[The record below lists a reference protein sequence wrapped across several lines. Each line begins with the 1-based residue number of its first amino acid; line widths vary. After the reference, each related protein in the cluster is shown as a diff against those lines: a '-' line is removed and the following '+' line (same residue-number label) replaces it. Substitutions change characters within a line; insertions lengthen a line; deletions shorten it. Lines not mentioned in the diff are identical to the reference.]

1 MAKDPT
7 KAIPDHSARSSDL
20 ELSVSRP
27 DEADPEKTKQ
37 ERHNGGDFDE
47 ALELCGSWGLWQKL
61 VFFITDFSQVFCAIH
76 AVSSAF
82 LSATPEHWCRVPGV
96 NAETTEQVSLL
107 KNISIPWDEEEGF
120 SKCTYYDHNYTA
132 LASHLSGDSWQPEDL
147 EEHLSNKTKT
157 CSSWIFDDSVFQS
170 TLVSEFNLVCGR
182 RWMMATV
189 QASYMSGL
197 LVGSLVMGQLSDR
210 FGRRTMTLYCAVAA
224 TAAGI
229 CASFVNTYTFFLVMR
244 FVIAFLCAGLMVI
257 TFVLVSEV
265 VSPSAR
271 TLTGM
276 LYAFFFGSGIAILPG
291 IAYFIRSWRNLE
303 LTIGIMS
310 AALMS
315 YYWLL
320 PESPRW
326 LASKGRT
333 REALKI
339 MKSIAKTNGRTLP
352 SDEHMLALISRGREQ
367 GQPKPEE
374 SDNAANQS
382 GEGGADEGEKASRW
396 FSGLTAMAKSQFTLI
411 RTPVM
416 RRRSLISFLEWF
428 VGASVYYGLIF
439 SGSNIKAD
447 PFLMIFVSGVVELPS
462 TVIFIFILDR
472 FGRRPTMCGLFLV
485 CGACCLLILAVPQDK
500 IYINFF
506 LVNLGKF
513 FDTAVFQQCYI
524 YTSELMPTS
533 VRNIAVGTSSM
544 FARIG
549 CVLTPYVIELL
560 GDIHYAF
567 PSTLFGILAVLAG
580 LLTLLLPETNKK
592 PLPETVDEVEA
603 MGK

>member
-1 MAKDPT
+1 MAKDPV
-7 KAIPDHSARSSDL
+7 KEVPSGSPQGSHL
-20 ELSVSRP
+20 ELSASP
-27 DEADPEKTKQ
+27 AGDTDPEKLKREYQ
-37 ERHNGGDFDE
+37 DGGDFDE
-47 ALELCGSWGLWQKL
+47 ALELCGSWGLWQKF
-61 VFFITDFSQVFCAIH
+61 VFFIADFSQVFCAIH

-82 LSATPEHWCRVPGV
+82 LSATPEHWCHVPGLG
-96 NAETTEQVSLL
+96 NGLDEWSSYL
-107 KNISIPWDEEEGF
+107 KNISIPWDEEEGY

-132 LASHLSGDSWQPEDL
+132 LTSHLSGDTWQPQDL
-147 EEHLSNKTKT
+147 EEHLSNKTRT
-157 CSSWIFDDSVFQS
+157 CSAWVFDDSVFKS
-170 TLVSEFNLVCGR
+170 TLVSEFNLVCER
-182 RWMMATV
+182 RWMKATV

-224 TAAGI
+224 TVVGI

-244 FVIAFLCAGLMVI
+244 FLIAFLCAGLMVI
-257 TFVLVSEV
+257 TFVLVTEV

-291 IAYFIRSWRNLE
+291 IAYFVRSWRYLE
-303 LTIGIMS
+303 LTIGIS
-310 AALMS
+310 SGVLIS
-315 YYWLL
+315 YYWFL

-333 REALKI
+333 QEALKI
-339 MKSIAKTNGRTLP
+339 MKSIAKTNGKVLP
-352 SDEHMLALISRGREQ
+352 SDDHMLALISRGTEH
-367 GQPKPEE
+367 KH
-374 SDNAANQS
+374 AATTTGQS
-382 GEGGADEGEKASRW
+382 GDEGAEGGGGGGRW
-396 FSGLTAMAKSQFTLI
+396 FSGLAAMARSQYTLI

-428 VGASVYYGLIF
+428 VSASVYYGLIF
-439 SGSNIKAD
+439 SGGNIKAD
-447 PFLMIFVSGVVELPS
+447 PFLMIFVSGVVELPA
-462 TVIFIFILDR
+462 TIIFIFILDR

-513 FDTAVFQQCYI
+513 FDTAVFQQSYI

-560 GDIHYAF
+560 GEVHYAL
-567 PSTLFGILAVLAG
+567 PSTIFGIVAVLAG

-592 PLPETVDEVEA
+592 PLPETVEEVEA

>member
-1 MAKDPT
+1 MSAGT
-7 KAIPDHSARSSDL
+7 K
-20 ELSVSRP
+20 
-27 DEADPEKTKQ
+27 
-37 ERHNGGDFDE
+37 
-47 ALELCGSWGLWQKL
+47 
-61 VFFITDFSQVFCAIH
+61 
-76 AVSSAF
+76 
-82 LSATPEHWCRVPGV
+82 
-96 NAETTEQVSLL
+96 EQASLL

-132 LASHLSGDSWQPEDL
+132 LASYLSGDTWQPEDL
-147 EEHLSNKTKT
+147 EEHLSNNTKT
-157 CSSWIFDDSVFQS
+157 CTSWAFDDSVFQS

-224 TAAGI
+224 TVAGI

-257 TFVLVSEV
+257 TFVLVTEV
-265 VSPSAR
+265 VSPFAR

-303 LTIGIMS
+303 LTIGIIS
-310 AALMS
+310 ATLLS
-315 YYWLL
+315 YYWFL

-333 REALKI
+333 QEALKI
-339 MKSIAKTNGRTLP
+339 MKSIAKTNGKILP
-352 SDEHMLALISRGREQ
+352 SDEHMLALISRGREH
-367 GQPKPEE
+367 GQTKPEE
-374 SDNAANQS
+374 ADNPAGQT
-382 GEGGADEGEKASRW
+382 GEGGAGGEASGC
-396 FSGLTAMAKSQFTLI
+396 FSGLAAMAKNQFTLV

-416 RRRSLISFLEWF
+416 RRRSLISFFEWF

-462 TVIFIFILDR
+462 TIIFIFILDR
-472 FGRRPTMCGLFLV
+472 FGRRPTMCGLFPRLRR
-485 CGACCLLILAVPQDK
+485 LLSPHP
-500 IYINFF
+500 
-506 LVNLGKF
+506 GG
-513 FDTAVFQQCYI
+513 
-524 YTSELMPTS
+524 PP
-533 VRNIAVGTSSM
+533 R
-544 FARIG
+544 
-549 CVLTPYVIELL
+549 
-560 GDIHYAF
+560 
-567 PSTLFGILAVLAG
+567 
-580 LLTLLLPETNKK
+580 
-592 PLPETVDEVEA
+592 
-603 MGK
+603 